1 MCYLEQDGDDAAGAS
16 EEQKSADRGSR
27 QTEGMLGSVKSS
39 WVTLTGYGPHPIQRE
54 YSIIHITP
62 HTPAL
67 LHTYIHTH
75 AYIHEGSA
83 LSRTLQEIAA
93 EEAIRRQHFD
103 AAVAR
108 SQQKDTTSTD
118 QVYIHTYIN
127 TYIHTY
133 LRPNHSTF
141 PTLIEPVP

>member
-1 MCYLEQDGDDAAGAS
+1 MIFMCYMEQDGDDAAGAS

-27 QTEGMLGSVKSS
+27 QTEGRLGSVQSS
-39 WVTLTGYGPHPIQRE
+39 WVTLTGYDPHPIRRE

-62 HTPAL
+62 NTPAL
-67 LHTYIHTH
+67 LHTYIHT
-75 AYIHEGSA
+75 YICIHTHIYEGSA

-118 QVYIHTYIN
+118 QVYIHTYI
-127 TYIHTY
+127 HT
-133 LRPNHSTF
+133 
-141 PTLIEPVP
+141 